1 MECTKLGNLGVLQS
15 GSVPS
20 YTLYLAILPSWE
32 NSLRIEPKKNLA
44 TLSLVQTAPMYL
56 KMLLAGS
63 LLHLLLYTSKR
74 ELTWSV
80 AALLLL
86 KFVNLQ
92 YITLGCLDIGTNESS
107 TKCLMFQV
115 LFFFHHFLQSS
126 LQNSLQKSFQF
137 IFLFS

>member
-1 MECTKLGNLGVLQS
+1 MVAYQAIH
-15 GSVPS
+15 
-20 YTLYLAILPSWE
+20 YLAILPSWE
-32 NSLRIEPKKNLA
+32 NSLRIKPKKNLA

-80 AALLLL
+80 AASLLL

-115 LFFFHHFLQSS
+115 LFFF
-126 LQNSLQKSFQF
+126 F
-137 IFLFS
+137 IISCKVLYKILYKNPFNLFSYFFIEL

>member
-1 MECTKLGNLGVLQS
+1 MVAYQAIH
-15 GSVPS
+15 
-20 YTLYLAILPSWE
+20 YLAILPSWE
-32 NSLRIEPKKNLA
+32 NSLRIKPKKNLA

-115 LFFFHHFLQSS
+115 LFFFSSFLAKFSTKFS
-126 LQNSLQKSFQF
+126 TKILSIYLF
-137 IFLFS
+137 IFLKNYKNEDF